1 MPSSFFKNHRVYFL
15 TAVAY
20 MGSLLFGY
28 DTGVMGSVLALE
40 SFRGDFGLPLETTG
54 FGGSKN
60 AHVASNVVSLLTAG
74 CFFGS
79 IAAAYFS
86 DRFGRRYSLLGF
98 TTVFLVGAA
107 VQTSASHSIGQIYA
121 GRVIA
126 GLSVGGMSSITPVF
140 VTENAPPA
148 IRGRVTGM
156 FQEFLVIGSTFAY
169 WLNYGVALHVT
180 QSTKQWRIPVAIQ
193 LIPGGFLL
201 VGLFFLK
208 ESPRWLAKQGR
219 YEEASASMAFTRYTT
234 VDDEEVMQELAEI
247 RASIAEELT
256 ATEGLTWNECLAPT
270 NRFRLLSAFC
280 LMFWQQ
286 FSGTNSIGY
295 YAPQIFQTIGIS
307 AANTALFATGI
318 YGTVKVVTTAI
329 FLVAGIDT
337 VGRRKSLIFGAAWM
351 MSMMF
356 ILAAV
361 LVTHP
366 PDAKSTT
373 VAPASI
379 AMVVMIYLFVIGY
392 SASWGPIPWVY
403 VSEIFP
409 TRLRSYGV
417 GLAACTQWL
426 CNFSITEIT
435 PIAVSNIG
443 WRTFLMFGFFCFG
456 MGTWAFFFVKE
467 TKGKTLEELDFL
479 FGAIDTEQR
488 ARDVEA
494 VLHSKKDIIE
504 RDSGDSLASKAGT
517 VTVDNS
523 TTTEKIT

>member
-1 MPSSFFKNHRVYFL
+1 MPSAFFKNYRVYLL

-28 DTGVMGSVLALE
+28 DTGVMGSVLALA
-40 SFRGDFGLPLETTG
+40 SFREDFGLPPDSKG

-60 AHVASNVVSLLTAG
+60 AQVSSNVVSLLTAG

-79 IAAAYFS
+79 IAAAFCN
-86 DRFGRRYSLLGF
+86 DRFGRKRSLMGF
-98 TTVFLVGAA
+98 SLVFLIGAA

-126 GLSVGGMSSITPVF
+126 GLGVGGMSSITPVF
-140 VTENAPPA
+140 VAENAPPA
-148 IRGRVTGM
+148 IRGRITGM
-156 FQEFLVIGSTFAY
+156 FQEFLVLGSTFAY
-169 WLNYGVALHVT
+169 WLNYGVALHIPK
-180 QSTKQWRIPVAIQ
+180 STKQWRIPVAIQ

-201 VGLFFLK
+201 IGLFFLK

-219 YEEASASMAFTRYTT
+219 YEEATASMAWTRCTT
-234 VDDEEVMQELAEI
+234 PEDEEIMQEIAEI
-247 RASIAEELT
+247 RASIEEEMA
-256 ATEGLTWNECLAPT
+256 ATEGLTWKECLAPA
-270 NRFRLLSAFC
+270 NRFRFFSAFC

-318 YGTVKVVTTAI
+318 YGTVKVITTGI
-329 FLVAGIDT
+329 FLLTGIDT
-337 VGRRKSLIFGAAWM
+337 LGRRKSLIFGAAWM
-351 MSMMF
+351 MAMMF
-356 ILAAV
+356 ILSAV

-366 PDAKSTT
+366 PDTKATT

-417 GLAACTQWL
+417 GLAASTQWL

-456 MGTWAFFFVKE
+456 MSVWSFFIIKE
-467 TKGKTLEELDFL
+467 TKGKTLEELDIL
-479 FGAIDTEQR
+479 FGSVNADRR
-488 ARDVEA
+488 AQDVEA
-494 VLHSKKDIIE
+494 VLHSKKDIVHHE
-504 RDSGDSLASKAGT
+504 GDESVGSKAGT
-517 VTVDNS
+517 IRVEDS
-523 TTTEKIT
+523 PEKTT

>member
-1 MPSSFFKNHRVYFL
+1 MPSAFFKNYRVYFL

-28 DTGVMGSVLALE
+28 DTGVMGSVLALK
-40 SFRGDFGLPLETTG
+40 SFRGDFGLPLDSTG

-60 AHVASNVVSLLTAG
+60 AQVASNVVSLLTAG

-79 IAAAYFS
+79 IAAAFCN
-86 DRFGRRYSLLGF
+86 DRFGRKYSLIGF
-98 TTVFLVGAA
+98 SVIFLVGAA
-107 VQTSASHSIGQIYA
+107 IQTSASHSLGQIYA
-121 GRVIA
+121 GRVVA
-126 GLSVGGMSSITPVF
+126 GLGVGGMSSITPVF

-148 IRGRVTGM
+148 IRGRITGM
-156 FQEFLVIGSTFAY
+156 FQEFLVLGSTFAY
-169 WLNYGVALHVT
+169 WLNYGVALHIPT
-180 QSTKQWRIPVAIQ
+180 STKQWRIPVAIQ

-201 VGLFFLK
+201 IGLFFLK

-219 YEEASASMAFTRYTT
+219 YEEATASMAWTRCTT
-234 VDDEEVMQELAEI
+234 IEDEEVVQEIAEI
-247 RASIAEELT
+247 RASIEEEL
-256 ATEGLTWNECLAPT
+256 AQTEGLTWKECFQPA
-270 NRFRLLSAFC
+270 NRFRFITAFC

-295 YAPQIFQTIGIS
+295 YAPQIFETVGIS

-329 FLVAGIDT
+329 FLITGIDT
-337 VGRRKSLIFGAAWM
+337 LGRRKSLIFGAAWM

-356 ILAAV
+356 ILASV

-366 PDAKSTT
+366 PDTKSTI
-373 VAPASI
+373 VSPASI
-379 AMVVMIYLFVIGY
+379 AMVVIIYFFVIGY

-417 GLAACTQWL
+417 GLAASTQWL

-443 WRTFLMFGFFCFG
+443 WRTFLMFGFFCLG
-456 MGTWAFFFVKE
+456 MGVWSFFIVRE
-467 TKGKTLEELDFL
+467 TKGKTLEELDIL
-479 FGAIDTEQR
+479 FGGIDAEQR
-488 ARDVEA
+488 AQDVEA
-494 VLHSKKDIIE
+494 VLHAKKDIVHHE
-504 RDSGDSLASKAGT
+504 GDEPLASKAGT
-517 VTVDNS
+517 VRVEDS
-523 TTTEKIT
+523 ATTEKTG

>member
-1 MPSSFFKNHRVYFL
+1 MPSAFFKNYRVYFL

-28 DTGVMGSVLALE
+28 DTGVMGSVLALQ

-60 AHVASNVVSLLTAG
+60 AQVASNVVSLLTAG

-79 IAAAYFS
+79 IAAAFCS

-98 TTVFLVGAA
+98 TAIFPDRGRGANECESQYWA
-107 VQTSASHSIGQIYA
+107 DLRRARDCGLGRGGNVEHYA
-121 GRVIA
+121 G
-126 GLSVGGMSSITPVF
+126 
-140 VTENAPPA
+140 
-148 IRGRVTGM
+148 
-156 FQEFLVIGSTFAY
+156 EFLVLGSTFAY
-169 WLNYGVALHVT
+169 WLNYGVALHIPK
-180 QSTKQWRIPVAIQ
+180 STKQWRIPVAIQ
-193 LIPGGFLL
+193 LIPVDSSSSVCYSSRNLHGGWQSKVVMRRLA
-201 VGLFFLK
+201 
-208 ESPRWLAKQGR
+208 PRWRSRGAQPSPTKKSCGKI
-219 YEEASASMAFTRYTT
+219 
-234 VDDEEVMQELAEI
+234 AEI
-247 RASIAEELT
+247 RASIEEELS
-256 ATEGLTWNECLAPT
+256 ATEGLTWKECFAPA
-270 NRFRLLSAFC
+270 NRFRFFSAFC

-318 YGTVKVVTTAI
+318 YGTVKVITTGI
-329 FLVAGIDT
+329 FLLAGIDT
-337 VGRRKSLIFGAAWM
+337 LGRRKSLIFGAAWM
-351 MSMMF
+351 MTMMF

-366 PDAKSTT
+366 PNTESTT

-417 GLAACTQWL
+417 GLAASTQWL

-443 WRTFLMFGFFCFG
+443 WRTFLMFGFFCLG
-456 MGTWAFFFVKE
+456 MGTWAFLVVRE
-467 TKGKTLEELDFL
+467 TKGKTLEELDVL
-479 FGAIDTEQR
+479 FGVVDAERR
-488 ARDVEA
+488 ANDVEA
-494 VLHSKKDIIE
+494 VLHSKKDIIHHE
-504 RDSGDSLASKAGT
+504 GGGSLESKAMD
-517 VTVDNS
+517 VRADDS
-523 TTTEKIT
+523 TTSDSNIEKAS